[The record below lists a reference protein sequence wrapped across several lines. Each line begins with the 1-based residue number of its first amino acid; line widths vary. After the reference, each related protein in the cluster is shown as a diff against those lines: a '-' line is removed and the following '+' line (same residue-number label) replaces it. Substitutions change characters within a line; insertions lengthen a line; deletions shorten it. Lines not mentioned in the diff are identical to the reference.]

1 MCMKV
6 VTSLYGFALQHC
18 LHSCGCARN
27 AHSAEGQE
35 LFPKYYSGYYSGN
48 RQLARKILQLKALGT
63 RKASTSSSIFNLVT
77 PATT

>member
-6 VTSLYGFALQHC
+6 VTSLYGFAVQHC
-18 LHSCGCARN
+18 LHSCGCAHN

-35 LFPKYYSGYYSGN
+35 LFPSTIVGNSGN
-48 RQLARKILQLKALGT
+48 IQLARKILQLKALGT
-63 RKASTSSSIFNLVT
+63 RNASISSSIFDLVT